1 MTAALVLE
9 NAQWSPPG
17 PDGRM
22 MVGWLDVATSQTRC
36 ALFEPT
42 SASPA
47 EVEPI
52 IGKAQQR
59 LPCLG
64 GLCRSEEAQTFRL
77 AGISR
82 LGSEIGLL
90 YNCTQQPVTLRDY
103 ITTRPKPD
111 RRDRLRLALAIATK
125 VRSLEV
131 HFDLR
136 HPDLRADSF
145 VFIRDVFRPAATNG
159 GDMSNSNN
167 GNNRAT
173 INGTDGRDVD
183 LSRPF
188 ILDWSRRPT
197 QQSIYQHPR
206 FRPPGE
212 RPNREWTYQVFALLM
227 ILSEIAAWDS
237 LATRFSSSTTPA
249 ALQAAKEER
258 FHLLKTGAWQVFP
271 WACTQLEQ
279 NMEKLEQY
287 DRWHVKR
294 FYDMLCDKLQTQVAD
309 AGLGESVMNMA

>member
-1 MTAALVLE
+1 MAGALVLD

-42 SASPA
+42 SAPPA
-47 EVEPI
+47 EVEHMLT
-52 IGKAQQR
+52 KVHQR

-64 GLCRSEEAQTFRL
+64 GPCRPEEAQTFRL
-77 AGISR
+77 AGFSR
-82 LGSEIGLL
+82 LGAELGLL
-90 YNCTQQPVTLRDY
+90 YNCTQQPVSLRDY
-103 ITTRPKPD
+103 ITSRPKPG
-111 RRDRLRLALAIATK
+111 RRDRLRLALAVATK

-131 HFDLR
+131 HFDMR
-136 HPDLRADSF
+136 HPGLRAESF
-145 VFIRDVFRPAATNG
+145 VFIRDIFRPTATNG
-159 GDMSNSNN
+159 GGGG

-173 INGTDGRDVD
+173 ITTNGADTSDVD
-183 LSRPF
+183 LGRPF

-197 QQSIYQHPR
+197 TQSIYQHPR
-206 FRPPGE
+206 FRPAGE

-237 LATRFSSSTTPA
+237 LAARFSASTSPA
-249 ALQAAKEER
+249 TLQTAKEER

-279 NMEKLEQY
+279 NMEKLEQF
-287 DRWHVKR
+287 DKWHIKR
-294 FYDMLCDKLQTQVAD
+294 FYDNLCDKLQTQVAD
-309 AGLGESVMNMA
+309 VGLGESVMTGS